1 MAELLQT
8 YLLMHLRT
16 QLNTDHVAFQE
27 NIAVTYSSFHFC
39 LICLCLLLPEPLI
52 DLTTR
57 VLPVALHLIKNSQSS

>member
-8 YLLMHLRT
+8 YLPMHLRT

-27 NIAVTYSSFHFC
+27 NIAVTFSASHFC
-39 LICLCLLLPEPLI
+39 LIYFCLLLPELLL
-52 DLTTR
+52 DLTAR